1 MPWSATARPTRRRS
15 RRWSACCSTC
25 APRRSRMTP
34 PMPSPSPS
42 ATSRRS
48 PSPRASRAG
57 GAEMAGVRLDQA
69 MVERGLAETRSR
81 AKSFIMAG
89 DVLVNGEKET
99 RAGRPVAA
107 TDTVAFREKPRFVSR
122 GGEKLDHAL
131 TAFGI
136 DVTGL
141 VAADLG
147 ASTGGFTDCLLQRG
161 AARVYAVDV
170 GYGQLD
176 EKLRTDERVIVME
189 RENAR
194 YLTALPEPVAITSI
208 DVSFISLKLM
218 FPVVAALSEPGA
230 RCVPL
235 IKPQFEAGRAD
246 IGKGGVVRDSA
257 VHRRVLETT
266 LAAALEHGLTPHGL
280 VASPL
285 RGPAGNVE
293 FLAHLV
299 HEPPPGDGV
308 EFAPMVEAA
317 LEQARRVAGGEE
329 A

>member
-1 MPWSATARPTRRRS
+1 
-15 RRWSACCSTC
+15 
-25 APRRSRMTP
+25 
-34 PMPSPSPS
+34 
-42 ATSRRS
+42 
-48 PSPRASRAG
+48 
-57 GAEMAGVRLDQA
+57 MAVSIRLDQA
-69 MVERGLAETRSR
+69 MVERGLVDTRSR

-89 DVLVNGEKET
+89 DILINGEKET
-99 RAGRPVAA
+99 RAGRTVAA
-107 TDTVAFREKPRFVSR
+107 TDTISFKEKPRFVSR

-131 TAFGI
+131 EAFGI
-136 DVTGL
+136 DVSGL

-161 AARVYAVDV
+161 ATKVFAVDV

-176 EKLRTDERVIVME
+176 EKLRTDPRVIVME

-194 YLTALPEPVAITSI
+194 YLESLPEPIAITSI

-218 FPVVAALSEPGA
+218 FPVVAQMSAPAA

-246 IGKGGVVRDSA
+246 IGKGGVVRDPA
-257 VHRRVLETT
+257 VHRRVLETA
-266 LAAALEHGLTPHGL
+266 LASAIEHGLHPRGL

-299 HEPPPGDGV
+299 HEPVPEDLDLR
-308 EFAPMVEAA
+308 PMIDQA
-317 LEQARRVAGGEE
+317 LEEARRVARGEE
-329 A
+329 S

>member
-1 MPWSATARPTRRRS
+1 
-15 RRWSACCSTC
+15 
-25 APRRSRMTP
+25 
-34 PMPSPSPS
+34 
-42 ATSRRS
+42 
-48 PSPRASRAG
+48 
-57 GAEMAGVRLDQA
+57 MAAIRLDQA
-69 MVERGLAETRSR
+69 MVERGLADTRSR

-89 DVLVNGEKET
+89 DILVNGEKET
-99 RAGRPVAA
+99 RAGRPIAA
-107 TDTVAFREKPRFVSR
+107 SDLVTFKEKPRFVSR

-131 TAFGI
+131 ESFGI

-141 VAADLG
+141 IAADLG

-176 EKLRTDERVIVME
+176 EKLRTDDRVIVME

-194 YLTALPEPVAITSI
+194 YLESLPEPIAITSI

-218 FPVVAALSEPGA
+218 FPVVAKISEPGA

-246 IGKGGVVRDSA
+246 IGKGGVVRDPA
-257 VHRRVLETT
+257 VHRRVLETS
-266 LAAALEHGLTPHGL
+266 LAAAMEHGLTPRGL

-299 HEPPPGDGV
+299 NEPVPDDGV
-308 EFAPMVEAA
+308 DIAPMVEEAM
-317 LEQARRVAGGEE
+317 EQARRIIEGDPS
-329 A
+329 